1 MAVPPGFLYIAQNL
15 HRFLLPPGA
24 TFAILRILREQHN
37 VDIPAWLEIFACI
50 LSLPGAFA
58 ASNLYWNCRNA
69 RDAAARGAV
78 LAPKAEA
85 KLPGAIDRLLDTAK
99 LFATGYP
106 GEAFERQARIYGNT
120 VNVHVLWEDRVMTTE
135 PEYIKAILASQFNSF
150 AKGPELFEQN
160 KTLLGTGVFNS
171 DGDTWKFHR
180 SMTRPFFSKDRIS
193 HFDIFERHADDALRQ
208 TAQRLAE
215 GLPVDI
221 QDMVSR
227 FTLDSAT
234 EFLFGKDVCSLSA
247 GLVYPPQHPLAAPY
261 EAKNDPANEFAHAF
275 AAAQIG
281 TANRSI
287 WGRAWRLREFWKD
300 DVQKNIDTCFSFI
313 DPILDEALKRKQE
326 AGKIG
331 IQEEGTREVQEG
343 ESLLDHLINL
353 TNDRKLIRDEILNI
367 MIAGRDTTACTLT
380 MAVYML
386 SQHPDVL
393 VRLRDETLSQV
404 GPTDRPSYD
413 DLREMKYM
421 RAFVN
426 EVLRLYPPVPGNARY
441 STQATVWPGL
451 NGKPPIYI
459 PAGTRTPY
467 SVFLM
472 HRRKDLWGPDADNF
486 DPDRFLDERQKKY
499 ITPNPFI
506 FLPFNAGPRIC
517 LGQQFAYNEASF
529 FLVRLLQRFASV
541 ELAEDVQTMPPAEW
555 ANAEGRKAVEK
566 VIVKTH
572 LTMYVKDGLW
582 ARMAAAKDDA

>member
-15 HRFLLPPGA
+15 PRFFLPPGA
-24 TFAILRILREQHN
+24 TFAVLRILRDQHHI
-37 VDIPAWLEIFACI
+37 DLSTWLEIVACI
-50 LSLPGAFA
+50 LSLPVAFVA
-58 ASNLYWNCRNA
+58 NNLYWSWRNA

-78 LAPKAEA
+78 LAPKAKA
-85 KLPGAIDRLLDTAK
+85 RLPGAIDRLLDTAK
-99 LFATGYP
+99 LFATGYI
-106 GEAFERQARIYGNT
+106 GEAFDQQARVHGNT

-180 SMTRPFFSKDRIS
+180 SMTRPFFSKDRIG
-193 HFDIFERHADDALRQ
+193 HFDIFDRHADDALSR
-208 TAQRLAE
+208 TALRLAE

-247 GLVYPPQHPLAAPY
+247 GLVYPPNHPLADSY
-261 EAKNDPANEFAHAF
+261 EAKNDPANQFAHAF
-275 AAAQIG
+275 AEAQIG
-281 TANRSI
+281 TASRSI
-287 WGRAWRLREFWKD
+287 WGRAWRLREFWTD
-300 DVQKNIDTCFSFI
+300 DVQKNINVCFRFI
-313 DPILDEALKRKQE
+313 NPILDDALARKE
-326 AGKIG
+326 AGKVG
-331 IQEEGTREVQEG
+331 IQQEGSREVQEG

-353 TNDRKLIRDEILNI
+353 TDDRKLIGDEILNI

-393 VRLRDETLSQV
+393 ARLREETLDQV
-404 GPTDRPSYD
+404 GPTNRPTYD

-441 STQATVWPGL
+441 STQPTVWPGL

-459 PAGTRTPY
+459 PANTRTPY

-499 ITPNPFI
+499 LTPNPFI

-529 FLVRLLQRFASV
+529 FLVRLLQRFSAV
-541 ELAEDVQTMPPAEW
+541 QLAEDVQTMPPPEW
-555 ANAEGRKAVEK
+555 ASAEGRKAVER
-566 VIVKTH
+566 VMVKTH

-582 ARMAAAKDDA
+582 VRMDEAKGEA